1 MKKLTKI
8 IFASALA
15 LSFAPLGALLNLG
28 SYNHAQPVY
37 ASGSSV
43 SLNNLYYYDNYGEHA
58 FSSGIPTGYS
68 FEDGV
73 LTISGGATPYGIET
87 KAAGS
92 LTVVFEGDYGDGIA
106 EFYVSDGELTL
117 TSNSSVDVTLSSVGC
132 DGALGFLTIKGG
144 VNLNVVGTSNGIVG
158 PLICGSDS
166 IFVKENASLISIDPN
181 LNGRSKQNMYH
192 VEEIL
197 KTKFLLLGT
206 TGAFKVG
213 LYNTLSSTD
222 MVHAITVEEEVRF
235 NECGGGFELYKNS
248 SSVEFINYQGPDSY
262 DISDE
267 FVTELDTSGS
277 KYKMTVSYAT
287 ISYNSNGGSGTM
299 DNSYCTKGNYNL
311 RSCSFVAP
319 TDKQFKCWAE
329 NSPSGTQYNAGAT
342 YNVTGHVAF
351 YAIWEDAPTEY
362 IVNYSA
368 GEGQGSGNLDYVV
381 AGTQITLQS
390 PENVNCLPLDGKE
403 FDAWSIGGNRYN
415 PGDLYTVNADTYI
428 TALWKDIPV
437 EALTGTVTI
446 IGTLKYGETLTA
458 SVTGSNNTGT
468 LSYQWKR
475 NDANI
480 AYATSQTYTLTQ
492 EDIGTTL
499 KVVVTSSIE
508 TGSIVSAAT
517 STINKADGPAAPTG
531 LVATECTTSDNND
544 GTISG
549 ITALME
555 YKLSSESLW
564 TNGTGE
570 IVTGLVEGTYNVRV
584 KETATHK
591 AGEIA
596 NVVVNGYDAPTLYS
610 ITVNN
615 GEASAVSSEE
625 GETITVTANT
635 APDGYIFAG
644 WTSEDVTF
652 ADASS
657 ASTTFVMPA
666 HNVTVTATFEEVIP
680 DPVTLSS
687 ITLSGTQKTAFEVG
701 DSFTYE
707 GLVVTAHYSD
717 ETSHTVTGYTVSTP
731 DMSTA
736 GNKTITVTYT
746 ENEATKTA
754 TYQITVSEK
763 ELPPEPPVDPDTP
776 ETPSKSGLPVGAVV
790 GIIIGSTIVV
800 GIGGFALVWFV
811 IKKKTW
817 ADFVALFKKK

>member
-15 LSFAPLGALLNLG
+15 LSFVPLGALFNLG

-37 ASGSSV
+37 AGSGSSV

-73 LTISGGATPYGIET
+73 LTISDGATPYGIET

-92 LTVVFEGDYGDGIA
+92 LTVVFEGDYGNGIA

-117 TSNSSVDVTLSSVGC
+117 TSNSSVNVTLSSVGC
-132 DGALGFLTIKGG
+132 DGMLGFLTINGG
-144 VNLNVVGTSNGIVG
+144 VNLNVVGTSNWNVG
-158 PLICGSDS
+158 PLICGSES
-166 IFVKENASLISIDPN
+166 IYVQENASLISIDPN
-181 LNGRSKQNMYH
+181 LNGRSKQSMNH

-197 KTKFLLLGT
+197 KTKFLLLNT

-222 MVHAITVEEEVRF
+222 MVHAITVEEDVRF

-248 SSVEFINYQGPDSY
+248 SSVEFINYQGPDTY
-262 DISDE
+262 DICDE

-299 DNSYCTKGNYNL
+299 DNSYCTKGNHNL

-368 GEGQGSGNLDYVV
+368 GEGQGSGDLDYVV

-390 PENVNCLPLDGKE
+390 PENVNCHPLDGKE

-468 LSYQWKR
+468 LSYQWRR
-475 NDANI
+475 NGEPI
-480 AYATSQTYTLTQ
+480 SSATSSTYVVTADDIEYTLS
-492 EDIGTTL
+492 
-499 KVVVTSSIE
+499 VVVTSSVE
-508 TGSIVSAAT
+508 TGSLVAT
-517 STINKADGPAAPTG
+517 ASNPIAKADGPAAPTG
-531 LVATECTTSDNND
+531 LVATDCTNENNND

-549 ITALME
+549 VTTAME
-555 YKLSSESLW
+555 YRNENDGFWNKC
-564 TNGTGE
+564 TGTS
-570 IVTGLVEGTYNVRV
+570 ITGLAAGTYYVRYQ
-584 KETATHK
+584 ETSTHQVGSN
-591 AGEIA
+591 AA
-596 NVVVNGYDAPTLYS
+596 VVVNAYNAPTQYS

-615 GEASAVSSEE
+615 GTSSVASSVA
-625 GETITVTANT
+625 GETITITAN
-635 APDGYIFAG
+635 APEEGFEFDRWA
-644 WTSEDVTF
+644 SDDVTF
-652 ADASS
+652 ANANNTT
-657 ASTTFVMPA
+657 TTFVMPA
-666 HNVTVTATFEEVIP
+666 KNVTITATYKAVAIET
-680 DPVTLSS
+680 TLSS
-687 ITLSGTQKTAFEVG
+687 ITLSGNPKTIFEVG
-701 DSFTYE
+701 DAFTYE
-707 GLVVTAHYSD
+707 GLVVTAHYSN
-717 ETSHTVTGYTVSTP
+717 ETSHAVNGYTVSSP
-731 DMSTA
+731 DMSTS
-736 GNKTITVTYT
+736 GIKTVTVSYT
-746 ENEATKTA
+746 ESAVTKTT
-754 TYQITVSEK
+754 TYQITVNEK
-763 ELPPEPPVDPDTP
+763 SVTPPIDP
-776 ETPSKSGLPVGAVV
+776 ETPEQPSKGLPAGAVV
-790 GIIIGSTIVV
+790 GIVIGSVLVV